1 METAH
6 PSPFGRR
13 SDDMTLDDFLRV
25 RVRQVIEEEL
35 ERSREDVR
43 S

>member
-1 METAH
+1 
-6 PSPFGRR
+6 
-13 SDDMTLDDFLRV
+13 MTLDEFLRA
-25 RVRQVIEEEL
+25 RVRQMVDEEI